1 MGPATHRA
9 RGRRPRARCEEAR
22 GVVRDVRCG
31 AVCPQGS
38 SNQGGGAQ
46 QLYPLHEMVCHTL
59 QLAEPELHKEL
70 VPS

>member
-1 MGPATHRA
+1 M
-9 RGRRPRARCEEAR
+9 
-22 GVVRDVRCG
+22 VRDVRCG